1 MSKPIAPALIDAI
14 DTSLPTLSYAAATQT
29 MAASVGFDW
38 TEISGV
44 LDKVRE
50 ELAEVEAEIGI
61 PNNQARLADEL
72 GDLIYICTSLA
83 RRLNIDP
90 DQALKAGNTKFQ
102 KRFIKMEQCL
112 IQQELTLK
120 DSTLSQMDACW
131 NAVKL
136 TEKQEISCKK

>member
-136 TEKQEISCKK
+136 TEKQETSCKK